1 MMQPPV
7 VIGVAGGTG
16 SGKTTVSQAILER
29 VGPSRIAFIQH
40 DSYYCDL
47 SHLSI
52 EDRSHVNF
60 DHPEALDNDLLV
72 RHLDALCANQPVDVP
87 IYDFTRHNRS
97 GQSILVEPR
106 PVVLVEGILIFG
118 DKALRDRMD
127 IKIYVDTDADLRF
140 IRRLQ
145 RDIKERGR
153 VLDSIVDQ
161 YLHTVRPMHLEF
173 VEPTKRYAD
182 IIIPRG
188 GLNAIAIDMVVARI
202 QGMLAAFQPPQKATG
217 QIAVVDERT

>member
-1 MMQPPV
+1 
-7 VIGVAGGTG
+7 
-16 SGKTTVSQAILER
+16 VSQAILER
-29 VGPSRIAFIQH
+29 VGSSRIAYIQH
-40 DSYYCDL
+40 DSYYRDL
-47 SHLSI
+47 SHLSLD
-52 EDRSHVNF
+52 ERVQFNF
-60 DHPEALDNDLLV
+60 DHPEGLDNDLLIA
-72 RHLDALCANQPVDVP
+72 HIDALCANRAVEVP
-87 IYDFTRHNRS
+87 IYDFVRYNRS
-97 GQSILVEPR
+97 GQATLVEPR
-106 PVVLVEGILIFG
+106 PVILIEGILIFS

-153 VLDSIVDQ
+153 LLDSVVDQ

-188 GLNAIAIDMVVARI
+188 GQNAIAIDMVVARI
-202 QGMLAAFQPPQKATG
+202 EGMLAAFQPHQQQMG
-217 QIAVVDERT
+217 QIAVAE

>member
-1 MMQPPV
+1 MQLPV

-29 VGPSRIAFIQH
+29 VGPSRIAYIQH
-40 DSYYCDL
+40 DSYYRDL
-47 SHLSI
+47 SHLSL
-52 EDRSHVNF
+52 EERAQVNF
-60 DHPEALDNDLLV
+60 DHPAELDNELLIE
-72 RHLDALCANQPVDVP
+72 HLHALCDQQPVEVP
-87 IYDFTRHNRS
+87 IYDFTRYNRT
-97 GQSILVEPR
+97 GETILVEPR
-106 PVVLVEGILIFG
+106 PVVLVEGILIFS
-118 DKALRDRMD
+118 DKALRDQMD

-140 IRRLQ
+140 IRRLE

-153 VLDSIVDQ
+153 MLDTVIDQ

-173 VEPTKRYAD
+173 VEPSKRYAD

-202 QGMLAAFQPPQKATG
+202 EGMLTAFQSENSIK
-217 QIAVVDERT
+217 QIAVAE